1 MRALLAGAA
10 LCWPAAAALQTA
22 QTPPPVQGGTVVVT
36 APRPDG
42 PVDNEERGLWMQ
54 ADEAERRLKASNF
67 LITDPALNAYVRGVL
82 CREVG
87 ERACGEARIYL
98 TRTPYFNASMMPNG
112 VMQIWS
118 GLLLRVRDEAQLA
131 AVLGHEFVHYRER
144 HGLKQFREIKGK
156 TNAIAF
162 LSVLPFGGLVGA
174 GLGVAQ
180 LGMIGS
186 IFGFSRDQEREAD
199 EGSVRMLAESGYD
212 PLAASRIWDQ
222 VRLEQ
227 EATAAAR
234 NTKARGNGG
243 VFATHPAPADRMA
256 VLRAL
261 GSALARPTATD
272 LGAARY
278 RAALAP
284 FWTDFIDD
292 QVKLNDFGGT
302 ELLLS
307 QLAGEHWTGDLLY
320 ARAENHRAR
329 GAEGDVAAA
338 AKFYADA
345 IAAGGAPPEAR
356 RGLGLCLLRLG
367 KAEEGRAAL
376 RDYLAAKPDAKD
388 KAMMTM
394 MAGA

>member
-1 MRALLAGAA
+1 
-10 LCWPAAAALQTA
+10 
-22 QTPPPVQGGTVVVT
+22 
-36 APRPDG
+36 
-42 PVDNEERGLWMQ
+42 
-54 ADEAERRLKASNF
+54 
-67 LITDPALNAYVRGVL
+67 
-82 CREVG
+82 
-87 ERACGEARIYL
+87 
-98 TRTPYFNASMMPNG
+98 
-112 VMQIWS
+112 
-118 GLLLRVRDEAQLA
+118 
-131 AVLGHEFVHYRER
+131 
-144 HGLKQFREIKGK
+144 
-156 TNAIAF
+156 
-162 LSVLPFGGLVGA
+162 
-174 GLGVAQ
+174 
-180 LGMIGS
+180 MIGS

-329 GAEGDVAAA
+329 GAEGDVGAA